1 MIAKIIEGKS
11 FGGCVGYALKKDSEI
26 IHANGLRTD
35 SANTII
41 QDFNFQRML
50 NPRLGKAVGH
60 IILSW
65 NTDDKNMLNNDI
77 MVSSAKRYLSKMGIK
92 DTQYLMVRHF
102 DRQHDH
108 IHIIYNRVNDYGK
121 TISNSNGRY
130 KSFKACKELNALYGF
145 KQSEGK
151 KNVNRERL
159 KGNDRTR
166 YQIYDTV
173 KAGIRH
179 SKNWVELENYL
190 RYKGVEI
197 QFKYK
202 SGTDEIQGISFSKNG
217 QVFRGSAI
225 DRSLSFGQIDKEFNN
240 IDQSQAINQPSDSD
254 SSVSQSLDNNIENV
268 IGEIASTLF
277 SFPVAISPDQ
287 DDSLIRKRKKKENYK
302 LKR

>member
-1 MIAKIIEGKS
+1 MVGKIIEGRS
-11 FGGCVGYALKKDSEI
+11 FGGCVGYVLKKDSEI

-35 SANTII
+35 SAKTIS

-65 NTDDKNMLNNDI
+65 NTADKDMLNSDI
-77 MVSSAKRYLSKMGIK
+77 MVSSAKRYLSKMGVR
-92 DTQYLMVRHF
+92 DTQCLMVRHY

-108 IHIIYNRVNDYGK
+108 IHIIYNRVNDHGK
-121 TISNSNGRY
+121 TISSSNARY

-151 KNVNRERL
+151 HNVNRGRL

-173 KAGIRH
+173 KAAIRH
-179 SKNWVELENYL
+179 SRNWKELQDHI
-190 RYKGVEI
+190 RYRGVEM
-197 QFKYK
+197 QFKYR
-202 SGTDEIQGISFSKNG
+202 SGTDEVQGISFSKNG
-217 QVFRGSAI
+217 QTFRGSAI
-225 DRSLSFGQIDKEFNN
+225 DRSLSYRN
-240 IDQSQAINQPSDSD
+240 IDRDLKEIDNAMQQNQSIESNGFKHQATGFN
-254 SSVSQSLDNNIENV
+254 
-268 IGEIASTLF
+268 IGETIGFLASSLF
-277 SFPVAISPDQ
+277 P
-287 DDSLIRKRKKKENYK
+287 SLEIVPNQEDPSTKKRKKKKKYG